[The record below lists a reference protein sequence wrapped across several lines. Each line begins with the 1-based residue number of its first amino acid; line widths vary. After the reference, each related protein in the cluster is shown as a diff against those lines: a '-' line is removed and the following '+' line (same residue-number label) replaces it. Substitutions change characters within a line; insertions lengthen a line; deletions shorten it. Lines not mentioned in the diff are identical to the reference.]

1 MKRLLLLV
9 ILLATSACV
18 SPTLKPGATVRVGP
32 IAVTSPIAW
41 SQFGT
46 QDQRDLTIDGFS
58 LNRLLISVK
67 LRPGQHVFRQSTAGQ
82 KRNEGVRYRAD
93 MNANE
98 IQDLIVDGLTEAG
111 FVDVRAEGLRPAR
124 LAGRAGLRFEL
135 AMASPSG
142 LRYRGMVLAEG
153 GTELEML
160 LFFAPEEYYFERDRE
175 AVEAIFRSSAEAP
188 G

>member
-1 MKRLLLLV
+1 MKRLVLLV
-9 ILLATSACV
+9 AALGLTACV
-18 SPTLKPGATVRVGP
+18 SPTLKPGTTMRVGP

-67 LRPGQHVFRQSTAGQ
+67 LKPGQHVFRQSTAGR
-82 KRNEGVRYRAD
+82 KRQEGVRYRAD
-93 MNANE
+93 MDANE

-124 LAGRAGLRFEL
+124 LAGRPGLRFEL
-135 AMASPSG
+135 AMASPAG
-142 LRYRGMVLAEG
+142 LRYRGMVVAEG
-153 GTELEML
+153 GNELEL
-160 LFFAPEEYYFERDRE
+160 LMFFAPEEYYFERDRA
-175 AVEAIFRSSAEAP
+175 AVEAIFRSAAEAP